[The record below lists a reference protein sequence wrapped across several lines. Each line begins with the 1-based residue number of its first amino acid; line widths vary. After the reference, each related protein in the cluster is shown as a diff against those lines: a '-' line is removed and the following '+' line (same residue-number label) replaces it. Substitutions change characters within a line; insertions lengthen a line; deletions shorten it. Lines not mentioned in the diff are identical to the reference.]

1 MISLA
6 LSWIIKFPFT
16 VRGGTNKIQLR
27 EDITNKNIIL
37 MPDLTHKGSHL
48 YWKHYQ
54 DPLIYRVLC
63 FMESVETWTKD
74 GDPTLE
80 ASILELG
87 KELDDIDKVDLDKLA
102 QQALF
107 IRLGNHLGMSRTL
120 RLLQALDTSQPGSA
134 AKLLMHAEEISQ
146 GPDDEAGLFLRRNIS
161 FERLRLLARVF
172 SQSRLDL
179 VLKALEGE

>member
-1 MISLA
+1 
-6 LSWIIKFPFT
+6 
-16 VRGGTNKIQLR
+16 
-27 EDITNKNIIL
+27 
-37 MPDLTHKGSHL
+37 MPNLTHEGSHL
-48 YWKHYQ
+48 YWKNYQ

-74 GDPTLE
+74 GDPALE
-80 ASILELG
+80 KNLLELG
-87 KELDDIDKVDLDKLA
+87 NELDDISKIDLDKLG

-120 RLLQALDTSQPGSA
+120 RLLQALDTSHPGSA

-146 GPDDEAGLFLRRNIS
+146 GPEDEAGLFLRRNIA

-172 SQSRLDL
+172 SSDRLKL
-179 VLKALEGE
+179 VLKAIEGE

>member
-1 MISLA
+1 
-6 LSWIIKFPFT
+6 
-16 VRGGTNKIQLR
+16 
-27 EDITNKNIIL
+27 
-37 MPDLTHKGSHL
+37 MPDLTHEGSHA

-63 FMESVETWTKD
+63 FMESVESWTKNGED
-74 GDPTLE
+74 TLE
-80 ASILELG
+80 ASLLVLG
-87 KELDDIDKVDLDKLA
+87 NELDDLDKVDLDKLG

-120 RLLQALDTSQPGSA
+120 RLLQALDTSHPGSA

-146 GPDDEAGLFLRRNIS
+146 GPEDEAGLFLRRNIS

-172 SQSRLDL
+172 SQERLNL

>member
-1 MISLA
+1 
-6 LSWIIKFPFT
+6 
-16 VRGGTNKIQLR
+16 
-27 EDITNKNIIL
+27 
-37 MPDLTHKGSHL
+37 MPDLTHKGSHF

-63 FMESVETWTKD
+63 FMESVESWTKE
-74 GDPTLE
+74 GDDALE

-87 KELDDIDKVDLDKLA
+87 KELDEIDKIDLDKLG
-102 QQALF
+102 QHALF

-120 RLLQALDTSQPGSA
+120 RLLQALDTSHPGSA
-134 AKLLMHAEEISQ
+134 AKLLMHAEEVSKS
-146 GPDDEAGLFLRRNIS
+146 PEDEAGLFLRRNIA

-172 SQSRLDL
+172 SRDRLAL